1 MKNQYFGD
9 INDYRKYGLIRSIL
23 RCYEFRLL
31 VAWMLTPND
40 EGSDGGFTGYLCEPD
55 LRDYDRELYD
65 ELQRC
70 LISQKNIRRVA
81 LIEKTNLLPGARYYS
96 RIVPDSYDD
105 RIKWSQELLSE
116 ARGSDLVFLDPDN
129 GLEVK
134 SKPLGRKGSSKYLY
148 RHEISGLW
156 EQGKSLLIYQ
166 HFCREKRHLFIE
178 RIRGELEKVTK
189 DCVAAFVTRNV
200 VFFLALQPEHR
211 KYLDYIVA
219 DVESKWGDQITYK
232 RKDVSEKGTEGRP
245 SIIQ

>member
-31 VAWMLTPND
+31 VAWMLTTND
-40 EGSDGGFTGYLCEPD
+40 KRTDGGFTGYLCEPAWGVH
-55 LRDYDRELYD
+55 DRELYD
-65 ELQRC
+65 ELHRC
-70 LISQKNIRRVA
+70 LISQKNTRNVA

-96 RIVPDSYDD
+96 REVPDSYND
-105 RIKWSQELLSE
+105 RIMWSQELLSE

-129 GLEVK
+129 GLEIK
-134 SKPLGRKGSSKYLY
+134 SKPLGRKDSSKYLY
-148 RHEISGLW
+148 WHEISSLW

-189 DCVAAFVTRNV
+189 NRVAAFVTPNV
-200 VFFLALQPEHR
+200 VFFLTLQPEHK

-219 DVESKWGDQITYK
+219 DVESKWDNQITYK
-232 RKDVSEKGTEGRP
+232 RKEV
-245 SIIQ
+245 